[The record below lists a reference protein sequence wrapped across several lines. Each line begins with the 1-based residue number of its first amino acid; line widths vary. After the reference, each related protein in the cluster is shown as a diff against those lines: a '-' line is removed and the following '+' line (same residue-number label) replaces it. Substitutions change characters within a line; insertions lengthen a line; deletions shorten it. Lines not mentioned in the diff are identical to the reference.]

1 MSLTALLLFAV
12 TLFVVA
18 ATPGASVAALVA
30 RVLTHGV
37 RDVLPFLAAMWLG
50 EGVWLTIAVAGIA
63 VVAQSFAHLFTM
75 LRWAGAAYLLWLA
88 WKMWRAPV
96 AEAAE
101 RLPKRQRPW
110 RMFWAGMMVS
120 LGNPKVMVFY
130 LALLPTFVDLRAMRI
145 NTWLELLS
153 TMLLVLAAA
162 DLGWA
167 VIASRARRLLSSRR
181 AVRIANRTS
190 AGVMVGAAVAVAS
203 G

>member
-1 MSLTALLLFAV
+1 MSLTALLLFAL
-12 TLFVVA
+12 TLFLVA
-18 ATPGASVAALVA
+18 ATPGPSVAALVA

-63 VVAQSFAHLFTM
+63 VVAQTFAHLFTA
-75 LRWAGAAYLLWLA
+75 LRWAGAGYLLWLA

-96 AEAAE
+96 ADSAE
-101 RLPKRQRPW
+101 RPLERQRPW

-130 LALLPTFVDLRAMRI
+130 LALLPTFINLQAIGVRA
-145 NTWLELLS
+145 WLELLV

-167 VIASRARRLLSSRR
+167 LIASRARRLLNSRR
-181 AVRIANRTS
+181 AVRLANRTS
-190 AGVMVGAAVAVAS
+190 AGVMVGAAVAVAA